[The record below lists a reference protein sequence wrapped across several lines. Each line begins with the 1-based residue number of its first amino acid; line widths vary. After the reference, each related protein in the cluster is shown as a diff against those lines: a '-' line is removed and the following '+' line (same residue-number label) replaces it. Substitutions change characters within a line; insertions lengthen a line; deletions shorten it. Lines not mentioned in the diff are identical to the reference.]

1 MDKKVLRERMRK
13 KQQQLRRRKMM
24 KLGGYI
30 LAVILV
36 VVFIVKGVILPIAK
50 GISGKDADKP
60 VQVEADADKTAEAGD
75 TGEETAENTEKKEEG
90 EAVRMPLATV
100 SHITKASDMTA
111 GWHEDENGKWYQ
123 NYDRTYY
130 AGGMQEID
138 GKTYSFDD
146 NGYIQTGWVSDG
158 FDDLYF
164 NDDGSYNP
172 DKHKPRLALTF
183 DDGPGQYTDQ
193 LLDCLEE
200 NNAHAT
206 FFMQGI
212 NVGEWES
219 TVQRM
224 LDIGC
229 ELGNHSWNH
238 PEVTLQGLSDDQVI
252 EQIQKTDAAL
262 EKACEIG
269 RAHV

>member
-60 VQVEADADKTAEAGD
+60 VQVEAEADKTAEAGD

-172 DKHKPRLALTF
+172 DKHNSIQTSFWTVWKRIML
-183 DDGPGQYTDQ
+183 
-193 LLDCLEE
+193 
-200 NNAHAT
+200 
-206 FFMQGI
+206 MQP
-212 NVGEWES
+212 S
-219 TVQRM
+219 SCR
-224 LDIGC
+224 
-229 ELGNHSWNH
+229 
-238 PEVTLQGLSDDQVI
+238 GLM
-252 EQIQKTDAAL
+252 
-262 EKACEIG
+262 
-269 RAHV
+269 